1 MFLEDLPEPDDNCAT
16 CLLNDICSS
25 NINSKDSR
33 CKKHLLER
41 SELPSF
47 DDCFAER
54 LKEQGLSYAE
64 LSYTQYA
71 DGDDEYELRCFYDT
85 IKKLGNFA

>member
-1 MFLEDLPEPDDNCAT
+1 MFLEDLPEPDENCAT

-41 SELPSF
+41 SDNSDSAKSCRNCDELFQQDGCSIAS
-47 DDCFAER
+47 DDGICE
-54 LKEQGLSYAE
+54 SYHC
-64 LSYTQYA
+64 
-71 DGDDEYELRCFYDT
+71 D
-85 IKKLGNFA
+85 